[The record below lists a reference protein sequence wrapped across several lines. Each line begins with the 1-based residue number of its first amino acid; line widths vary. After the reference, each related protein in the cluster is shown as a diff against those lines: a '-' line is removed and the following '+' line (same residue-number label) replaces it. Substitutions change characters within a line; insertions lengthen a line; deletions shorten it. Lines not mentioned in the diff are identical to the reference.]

1 MLPRCNLS
9 FLVLDV
15 ISTRDDLHFV
25 SPCLSI
31 NRPWEL
37 INVLRYAFDL
47 PSSYVELC
55 LLFFVKYR
63 VVNNLVNFLE

>member
-15 ISTRDDLHFV
+15 ISTRDDLYFV

-37 INVLRYAFDL
+37 INVPRYVFDL
-47 PSSYVELC
+47 PSSYLELY
-55 LLFFVKYR
+55 LLFFVEYQ
-63 VVNNLVNFLE
+63 VVNNLVKFLE